1 MQNRQR
7 RQDARETRRSKD
19 RAHKLPCE
27 LPPSALAHQ
36 RWLPPVAIWGVTF
49 PKHVQLC
56 IWKPSLTAST
66 WANSNPLLQHQGP
79 PCKWEGLIGKM
90 WLQKPDLGLNWNCL
104 KNESIG
110 TIDKKGLDSF
120 IFSLFLYFFLF
131 FFFFAAKSWTA
142 CKPWEAAIPLSFLIW
157 TWISKKWLFFKICG
171 IEPLLKAVQGD
182 SITVFQEQSWDKSLS
197 SVGPGGPRD
206 PDSLV
211 PTPSKSL
218 QESWK
223 PQTFI

>member
-110 TIDKKGLDSF
+110 TINKKGLDSF
-120 IFSLFLYFFLF
+120 LFSLFLSF
-131 FFFFAAKSWTA
+131 FFFFFLQLNPEQLANLGRQPSHYHSWYGL
-142 CKPWEAAIPLSFLIW
+142 EFLRND
-157 TWISKKWLFFKICG
+157 FF
-171 IEPLLKAVQGD
+171 LR
-182 SITVFQEQSWDKSLS
+182 
-197 SVGPGGPRD
+197 SVELNPY
-206 PDSLV
+206 
-211 PTPSKSL
+211 
-218 QESWK
+218 
-223 PQTFI
+223 